1 MLSIQIPDTDL
12 YDYKEERFYT
22 IKGMELF
29 LEHSLVSLSKWESI
43 HHKPLLEN
51 DELTN
56 DDLIDYIKC
65 MTINKKV
72 DPLIYNCI
80 SQEQFEEIKRY
91 MDNPMTATWF
101 SKVAE
106 EGRGSGQ
113 KITSELI
120 YSWMIDLGIW
130 KDCEKWHLRR
140 LITLIR
146 VRSEELK
153 PKKKNKAEAI
163 SHYRNLK
170 SMRRA
175 KRKH

>member
-1 MLSIQIPDTDL
+1 MLPIDIPQTEL

-22 IKGMELF
+22 INATVLY
-29 LEHSLVSLSKWESI
+29 LEHSLVSLSKWESK

-51 DELTN
+51 KELTDDEL
-56 DDLIDYIKC
+56 LDYVKC

-80 SQEQFEEIKRY
+80 TAQQFEEIKEY

-101 SKVAE
+101 SNVKE
-106 EGRGSGQ
+106 ERSSGQ
-113 KITSELI
+113 KVTSELI

-130 KDCEKWHLRR
+130 KECEKWHLRR

-153 PKKKNKAEAI
+153 PKNKNKAEAI

-170 SMRRA
+170 AMRRA
-175 KRKH
+175 KKKS

>member
-1 MLSIQIPDTDL
+1 MLTIHIPETDL
-12 YDYKEERFYT
+12 YDYQLERFYT
-22 IKGMELF
+22 VKEVDLF
-29 LEHSLVSLSKWESI
+29 LEHSLVSLSKWESK

-51 DELTN
+51 NEINN

-72 DPLIYNCI
+72 DPLVYNCLT
-80 SQEQFEEIKRY
+80 QEHFYKIKEY

-101 SKVAE
+101 SNVKE
-106 EGRGSGQ
+106 ERGSSQ
-113 KITSELI
+113 KVTAELI

-130 KDCEKWHLRR
+130 KECEKWHLRR
-140 LITLIR
+140 LVTLIR

-153 PKKKNKAEAI
+153 PKSKNKAEAI
-163 SHYRNLK
+163 AHYRNLK

-175 KRKH
+175 KKRK

>member
-1 MLSIQIPDTDL
+1 MLPIHIPETEL

-22 IKGMELF
+22 VNENVLF

-43 HHKPLLEN
+43 HHIPLLEN
-51 DELTN
+51 NDLTN
-56 DDLIDYIKC
+56 DDLIDYIRC

-80 SQEQFEEIKRY
+80 TTQQFEEIRKY

-101 SKVAE
+101 SNVKE
-106 EGRGSGQ
+106 ERSNGQ
-113 KITSELI
+113 KVTSELI

-130 KDCEKWHLRR
+130 KECEKWHLRR

-163 SHYRNLK
+163 NRYRNLK
-170 SMRRA
+170 AMRRS
-175 KRKH
+175 KKKH

>member
-1 MLSIQIPDTDL
+1 MLPIHIPSTDL
-12 YDYKEERFYT
+12 YDYKNERFYT
-22 IKGMELF
+22 IKECDLF
-29 LEHSLVSLSKWESI
+29 LEHSLVSLSKWESK

-51 DELTN
+51 DELSN

-72 DPLIYNCI
+72 DPLVYNCLTT
-80 SQEQFEEIKRY
+80 EQYEEIRNY
-91 MDNPMTATWF
+91 MDDSMTATWF
-101 SKVAE
+101 SNASNE
-106 EGRGSGQ
+106 RSSGQ

-130 KDCEKWHLRR
+130 KECEKWHLRR

-170 SMRRA
+170 AMRRA
-175 KRKH
+175 KKKH